1 MKIRKCKKCCG
12 DYTGV
17 FRGFFMEKL
26 FFIVF
31 AMLLVLPFSAFAE
44 IKEIISEGTY
54 NMGDGETPTVAE
66 SMAVLQA
73 KRTAL
78 EQAGTYVES
87 YSKVENFQLTKDE
100 IQVLA
105 SGIMDVTILDKK
117 RTIVGDGIHFWVK
130 IKARVNSDK
139 IQEMATKVKEKSV
152 VEDYK
157 KIQAA
162 YDKSQK
168 EIEEL
173 KKQLAQAKGE
183 REKKKIEVKIT
194 DTGNLFQAFE
204 WFEKGNKYS
213 LNNEFEQAIDAYSR
227 SLEFGIKIYETYT
240 KRGIAYANKGDF
252 DSAIKD
258 FDTVIELYS
267 SSPLNYGTD
276 NKTITK
282 DMQTDHTV
290 KYASAYYNR
299 GGAYAKKGQLKK
311 ALDDF
316 NKAITI
322 NPSIDE
328 NVYYWV
334 YYTRGKIYAE
344 MALYDKAID
353 EYSKAIKLRSDEGA
367 LYIDRGASYSDNGQY
382 DLAIE
387 DYTKAIELSA
397 DKISTSLAYG
407 LRGIAYSR
415 KGQHDRAI
423 EDFTKAIT
431 LNSYYENYK
440 NRGIAYAK
448 KEQYEMAFRDFDM
461 AVSLYQKDAD
471 LYVRR
476 GATGAAV
483 GNFGKAMS
491 DFQKAC
497 DMGDERGCN
506 ALHQMESVINKSMGR

>member
-1 MKIRKCKKCCG
+1 
-12 DYTGV
+12 
-17 FRGFFMEKL
+17 
-26 FFIVF
+26 
-31 AMLLVLPFSAFAE
+31 MLLALSVSAFAE

-66 SMAVLQA
+66 SRAVLQA

-117 RTIVGDGIHFWVK
+117 RTVVGDGIHFWVK
-130 IKARVNSDK
+130 IKARVNPDK
-139 IQEMATKVKEKSV
+139 IQAMAKKVKEKSV

-173 KKQLAQAKGE
+173 KKQLARAKGE
-183 REKKKIEVKIT
+183 EKKKIEVKIA
-194 DTGNLFQAFE
+194 DTGNWFQAFE
-204 WFEKGNKYS
+204 WFEKGDKYS
-213 LNNEFEQAIDAYSR
+213 LNNETEQAIDAYSR
-227 SLEFGIKIYETYT
+227 SLEFGIKIYEVYAR
-240 KRGIAYANKGDF
+240 RGIAYANKDDF

-299 GGAYAKKGQLKK
+299 GGAYAKKGQLEK

-322 NPSIDE
+322 NPSIDAI
-328 NVYYWV
+328 VYYWV
-334 YYTRGKIYAE
+334 YYIRGKIYAE
-344 MALYDKAID
+344 MAQYDKAID
-353 EYSKAIKLRSDEGA
+353 EYSKAIKLRSDEAA

-387 DYTKAIELSA
+387 DYTKAIELGS
-397 DKISTSLAYG
+397 DKIMISLAYG

-423 EDFTKAIT
+423 EDFTKAIA
-431 LNSYYENYK
+431 LNLDSYSMYLNYK

-448 KEQYEMAFRDFDM
+448 KKQSEMAFRDFDM

-476 GATGAAV
+476 GATSAVV

-506 ALHQMESVINKSMGR
+506 ALHQTESVINKSMGR